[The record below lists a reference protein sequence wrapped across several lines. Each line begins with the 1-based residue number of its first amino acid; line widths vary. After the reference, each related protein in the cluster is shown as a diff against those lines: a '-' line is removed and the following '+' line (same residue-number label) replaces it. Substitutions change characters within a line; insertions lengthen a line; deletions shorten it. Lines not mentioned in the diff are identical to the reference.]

1 MKKEVIE
8 IEVKGTGK
16 AIEQTDKLKKS
27 VKEVGTETKEV
38 SKGSNEL
45 GGTLDRMTGGAVSK
59 FKGMLTSIKAV
70 SGGFNMMKIA
80 IIGTGI
86 GALLIAIIAVGKAF
100 TNSEAGQNKF
110 AKLMGVIG
118 SVTGNLVDMLASLG
132 EKIIWAFENPKK
144 AINDFVKLL
153 KDNVINRFN
162 GLLELI
168 PQLGEAME
176 QLFTGDFG
184 DAAETA
190 ANAVA
195 KVALGT
201 NNLTQS
207 IRDASVALKDMAKEI
222 ADDAKKAAV
231 IADKRAKADKIERDL
246 ITERAQANRDIADLR
261 LKSELKD
268 KYAVTERIKFL
279 KEANAIEEET
289 TNKAIAAAVL
299 RRDAIIAENKLSGS
313 TKENLDEEAN
323 LKARVIDLD
332 TAKLRLNKRL
342 ATRIIEFQN
351 EEAAGIKKIAD
362 EKQKGIDAQ
371 KVIDDK
377 KKVEDA
383 KTEKERLDAIDAI
396 QKEYKIKKEDE
407 EAIDE
412 IAKLELT
419 KTREL
424 AKLEA
429 LNATEEQ
436 RAAILTYWD
445 NQITD
450 QKKKNSDDATKK
462 AKENK
467 EKELNDERILQQQ
480 KIAIVGQT
488 FGALA
493 SILGKNS
500 AAGKAA
506 AIAQA
511 TINTYQGITEVWS
524 TKSTLPEPFATIS
537 RIAST
542 ATVLASGLSAVK
554 SIKSQKLPAGA
565 SGGGMSSASA
575 PSIPTMAQAQS
586 PDFNIVG
593 ASETNQLANAI
604 GGQTQQPVQ
613 AYVVSNDV
621 TTGQALDRNIVEGA
635 SVG

>member
-586 PDFNIVG
+586 PNFNIVG
-593 ASETNQLANAI
+593 SSGTNQLASAI
-604 GGQTQQPVQ
+604 GGQTQQPIK

-621 TTGQALDRNIVEGA
+621 TTGQSLDRNIVESATIG
-635 SVG
+635 